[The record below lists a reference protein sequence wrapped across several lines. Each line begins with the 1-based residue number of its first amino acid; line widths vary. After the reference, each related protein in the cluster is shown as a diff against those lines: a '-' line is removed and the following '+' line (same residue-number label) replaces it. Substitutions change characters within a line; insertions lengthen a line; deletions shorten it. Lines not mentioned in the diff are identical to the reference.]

1 MMVEE
6 LWCNDVGM
14 TEPMIETCGF
24 VDPLEPV
31 ISTTVN
37 LGDLKQDY

>member
-6 LWCNDVGM
+6 LWIVDVGM
-14 TEPMIETCGF
+14 TEPIIETLGF
-24 VDPLEPV
+24 VELLEPA

-37 LGDLKQDY
+37 LGDLK